1 MKVSNDKLIIPDPKF
16 DKNDGDGRRQTQ
28 YVKLC
33 VGYPLVCWST
43 KHHNTTEGKV
53 SAFGNI
59 ENSSRF
65 EVVELRKETF
75 IVKRV
80 LKIAQQEKYKHRQD
94 LMDAAENE
102 RFEFRYVDTGG
113 TQEKTGFHRVFRPGF
128 CITVHQSQGDT
139 FNQKYTIYDWDFLHM
154 KFRGRY
160 VSFTRTTRREFIQ
173 ISTQC
178 GTCAK
183 LDEIERKYGG
193 APVARKVKMA
203 INSIPSVPQALLDLQ
218 NETNHW
224 DEEQI
229 DGMQEELGEEQFEVQ
244 ERLMGEILER
254 TRRESEEA
262 LLTRQQLSQNSQEDK
277 HVPLETSDE
286 QAPRMIG
293 GLALKPRTK
302 RSREEIT
309 MEAFRAFNDK

>member
-1 MKVSNDKLIIPDPKF
+1 
-16 DKNDGDGRRQTQ
+16 
-28 YVKLC
+28 
-33 VGYPLVCWST
+33 
-43 KHHNTTEGKV
+43 
-53 SAFGNI
+53 
-59 ENSSRF
+59 
-65 EVVELRKETF
+65 
-75 IVKRV
+75 
-80 LKIAQQEKYKHRQD
+80 
-94 LMDAAENE
+94 
-102 RFEFRYVDTGG
+102 
-113 TQEKTGFHRVFRPGF
+113 
-128 CITVHQSQGDT
+128 
-139 FNQKYTIYDWDFLHM
+139 M

-160 VSFTRTTRREFIQ
+160 VAFTRTTRREFIQ

-218 NETNHW
+218 NKTNHW

-229 DGMQEELGEEQFEVQ
+229 DGMQEELDEEQFEVQ

-254 TRRESEEA
+254 KRRESEEA